1 MQSENLLNRTVPLVI
16 DTSKL
21 LQEQEQVLTSEHA
34 SLFLEALMLLMFLLS
49 AIYAILKIKRG
60 RQLATDRIDYRD
72 VESVLRDATKQC
84 QHEDLP
90 LQQDST
96 FCDPTTEQS
105 RIGGR
110 MGSGHDAVQLPGVVL

>member
-1 MQSENLLNRTVPLVI
+1 MQSESYNVTDKTLPLVI

-60 RQLATDRIDYRD
+60 RQFATDRIDFHD
-72 VESVLRDATKQC
+72 VESVLRDTAEQR
-84 QHEDLP
+84 QHKDIPVEQDIAIC
-90 LQQDST
+90 DST
-96 FCDPTTEQS
+96 S
-105 RIGGR
+105 K
-110 MGSGHDAVQLPGVVL
+110 